1 MGKPISK
8 SSFHLHF
15 LCAFFALG
23 SFVWG
28 YNIGIL
34 STIYVNP
41 GFKKAL
47 GTPSPSQT
55 GLITAIYYLGT
66 WTSYLFISHPASDFL
81 GRRYAAFA
89 GMVVTCIGSALLAGA
104 SGGPSRAYAM
114 MIIGRIIGGLG
125 IAIVSTTV
133 PTYQRLVGDHFYRHI
148 IDSVIARWRHRSSG
162 ENLSL

>member
-1 MGKPISK
+1 MSRSVTK
-8 SSFHLHF
+8 SSIRLHF
-15 LCAFFALG
+15 LCGFFALG

-47 GTPSPSQT
+47 GQPSSSQT

-66 WTSYLFISHPASDFL
+66 WLSYLFISHPTSDFL

-89 GMVVTCIGSALLAGA
+89 GMTVACIGSALLAGA
-104 SGGPSRAYAM
+104 SGGPSGAYAM

-125 IAIVSTTV
+125 IAVVSTSV
-133 PTYQRLVGDHFYRHI
+133 PLYQRQVRI
-148 IDSVIARWRHRSSG
+148 PK
-162 ENLSL
+162 